1 MAKKKQNIKSISSIL
16 ASVERLFLKVIIGL
30 VPPTFLLLVGW
41 WGSIPFVNEETV
53 KYFAL
58 GGLVLGVMLD
68 MLFLKHWVYKAYGLP
83 VTWFVVFY
91 LFYSV
96 ALLGFFM
103 GIPVFNLVLGIIGG
117 YYVGICLRYKDTTK
131 EVVAQ
136 YAQRTAFFTTGVLF
150 IVCAASWL
158 MAYFDTFLVSNIQ
171 SMFNLN
177 QAISRGNILTIAGL
191 GGVVL
196 VAAEYFLTRA
206 TVKFARFL

>member
-1 MAKKKQNIKSISSIL
+1 MAKKKQNIQTVSGIL
-16 ASVERLFLKVIIGL
+16 AGVERLFLKVIIGL

-41 WGSIPFVNEETV
+41 WGSIPFVNEEAV

-58 GGLVLGVMLD
+58 GGLVLGIILD

-103 GIPVFNLVLGIIGG
+103 GVPIFNLVLGIIGG

-131 EVVAQ
+131 EAVAQ
-136 YAQRTAFFTTGVLF
+136 YSQRTAFFTAGVLF

-158 MAYFDTFLVSNIQ
+158 MAYFDTSLAANIQ
-171 SMFNLN
+171 GMFNIN
-177 QAISRGNILTIAGL
+177 QEISRSSILTYAVF
-191 GGVVL
+191 GGIGL

-206 TVKFARFL
+206 TVKFARFM